1 MGNEN
6 TIQLTLQ
13 IKEDRTVVIDQTSKK
28 IKDLEGEIDKGN
40 KSASLFGESLV
51 AAAVKLGTL
60 TAATYTAKKAFDF
73 MEKGVKA
80 LQIEETFRKITQAS
94 DIMGGVLIENI
105 KRVSGVF
112 VDSTELMVMA
122 QRALIEGLDP
132 QEIIKLTEAS
142 RTAAR
147 MMGMAVKDSFNMIME
162 SVISLRTRGLRPAFP
177 EIKEE
182 TELFTKLANTLGVQA
197 DQLTITGQRQAV
209 VNEILR
215 QNAEVLKILGPLHQ
229 DEYEKMQQ
237 TRSAWA
243 LAYEDLSKMVSKAA
257 EWAALDIAKGM
268 KGIETRAVFKVQEEL
283 EGPPTKGGLVKPDP
297 FKILYGQ
304 TEEEIK
310 AGIGRA
316 QKSYKEWME
325 GYVNETEVQYNR
337 IEEVYEKVAPG
348 VLKLKEIL
356 VTDWGVPKPSP
367 ESEAALKL
375 LLQEE
380 KYRDQVTEAINRQ
393 NKALEELGLGFEQPG
408 EEYLLERLREE
419 AALRQE
425 IAGQRLEAERRINA
439 EIERLGL
446 GFEQPSEE
454 YQIAHLVRPATE
466 WENAWQN
473 AVEGVANIWSSNFSI
488 MRRSGEDFGDWF
500 KGMWLDAADYAIN
513 QIWKIS
519 VNYALMGNMA
529 GKYQAGA
536 GILGM
541 LGSLIG
547 VGGSAAAGMAVAAQE
562 GFYGWVNRPTLFLAG
577 EAGRER
583 VNITPEGKATPDI
596 VNVIIENKTGLA
608 IQKRETEITWDG
620 KRWVKNVILELLVTD
635 MDIRSSIKGLN

>member
-1 MGNEN
+1 MGIDNSN
-6 TIQLTLQ
+6 TLYLTIQIKGDQ
-13 IKEDRTVVIDQTSKK
+13 IEIIDKAAGK
-28 IKDLEGEIDKGN
+28 IKDLGGEIDKGN
-40 KSASLFGESLV
+40 KSATLFGESLV

-60 TAATYTAKKAFDF
+60 TAAAYTAKKAFDF
-73 MEKGVKA
+73 MEEGAKA

-94 DIMGGVLIENI
+94 DIMGDALIENI
-105 KRVSGVF
+105 KRASGVF
-112 VDSTELMVMA
+112 VDSMELMIMA
-122 QRALIEGLDP
+122 QRALVEGLDP
-132 QEIIKLTEAS
+132 QEIVQLTDAS

-147 MMGMAVKDSFNMIME
+147 MMGMDVRNSFNMIME

-182 TELFTKLANTLGVQA
+182 TELFARLANTLGVQA
-197 DQLTITGQRQAV
+197 DQLTITGQRQAI

-215 QNAEVLKILGPLHQ
+215 QNVEVLKILGPLHQ

-337 IEEVYEKVAPG
+337 IEEVYEKVTPG

-380 KYRDQVTEAINRQ
+380 KYRDQVTEAIKRQ
-393 NKALEELGLGFEQPG
+393 NEAIVELGLGFEQPT
-408 EEYLLERLREE
+408 EEYKLSLLEKEI
-419 AALRQE
+419 ALRQE
-425 IAGQRLEAERRINA
+425 IADKRLEAERRINA

-446 GFEQPSEE
+446 GFEQPSGE

-466 WENAWQN
+466 WGNAWQN

-500 KGMWLDAADYAIN
+500 KGIWLDMADYAIN

-541 LGSLIG
+541 LGSLFG
-547 VGGSAAAGMAVAAQE
+547 VVGAQE
-562 GFYGWVNRPTLFLAG
+562 GFYGWVNQPTLFLAG
-577 EAGRER
+577 EGGREQ
-583 VNITPEGKATPDI
+583 VNITPEGKSSGGNI
-596 VNVIIENKTGLA
+596 VNNYYIDA
-608 IQKRETEITWDG
+608 RFAQKGFAAEIT
-620 KRWVKNVILELLVTD
+620 K
-635 MDIRSSIKGLN
+635 SIKESENRAVKRSVNEMIDRKLRGGKFSKIF